1 VSHPAVAVGQQIQLS
16 TEFASDIQ
24 YLVSC
29 VMYGCNSIH
38 PNSEVKSLFPVGE
51 SLSLIS
57 SNQHRIQTCAHIL
70 SSPSEPIPCNGAES
84 QVTAN
89 AQVPNNI
96 RTYASRPKK
105 PDFLTRANGCNE
117 VFS

>member
-1 VSHPAVAVGQQIQLS
+1 MYHPAVSVFQQIDLS
-16 TEFASDIQ
+16 TEFASDIK

-29 VMYGCNSIH
+29 VMYGATRFI
-38 PNSEVKSLFPVGE
+38 PRSEVKSLFPVGE

-57 SNQHRIQTCAHIL
+57 SNQDRIQTGARIL
-70 SSPSEPIPCNGAES
+70 SSPSQRIPCNGAES
-84 QVTAN
+84 AVTAK

>member
-1 VSHPAVAVGQQIQLS
+1 
-16 TEFASDIQ
+16 
-24 YLVSC
+24 
-29 VMYGCNSIH
+29 M
-38 PNSEVKSLFPVGE
+38 SEVKSLFPVGE

-57 SNQHRIQTCAHIL
+57 SNQYKIQTCARIL
-70 SSPSEPIPCNGAES
+70 SSPSDRRCNGAES
-84 QVTAN
+84 QFTAN